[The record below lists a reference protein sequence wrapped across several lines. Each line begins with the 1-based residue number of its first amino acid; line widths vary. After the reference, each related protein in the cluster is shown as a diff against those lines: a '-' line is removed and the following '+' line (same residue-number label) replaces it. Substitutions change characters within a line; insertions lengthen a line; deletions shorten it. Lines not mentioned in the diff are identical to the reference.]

1 MTETLR
7 SSYPV
12 LATTKKEKEKSNW
25 ATWCLCNQICK
36 PQPQAYTHT
45 FTVAP
50 FRFYL
55 SFKIWL
61 WSNWGEKNAAWN
73 RQNLLI
79 NDNLRPFS
87 FTWRIDLTQIHTRF
101 YFLFLVSAT
110 CFFGH
115 SKLGAARTLNEW
127 QLSTAHTSRSLLPN
141 ALEWLNVF
149 RLKSG
154 KDIMASL
161 GPFPPYAEE
170 LVKPRVGA
178 CLTSDRERERGDAWR
193 NNGEKERERERERGL
208 KPSGWGE
215 RYYVLML

>member
-1 MTETLR
+1 MQ
-7 SSYPV
+7 
-12 LATTKKEKEKSNW
+12 ATTTS
-25 ATWCLCNQICK
+25 I
-36 PQPQAYTHT
+36 YTHIHRC
-45 FTVAP
+45 P
-50 FRFYL
+50 FSFL
-55 SFKIWL
+55 SLLQNLVVIQL
-61 WSNWGEKNAAWN
+61 GGKNAAWN

-101 YFLFLVSAT
+101 FLIFSFLARRRVFWPLET
-110 CFFGH
+110 WRP
-115 SKLGAARTLNEW
+115 RTLNEW

-193 NNGEKERERERERGL
+193 NNGEKERERERARAKAERMR
-208 KPSGWGE
+208 GE
-215 RYYVLML
+215 ILRIDVVDPM